1 MSLNTHIN
9 CLKQIGIL
17 EVKICI
23 KVSGLH
29 KSLCAWNLGHSWG
42 YELHRFFQQHPFQGN
57 IKDASPHCISGGAF
71 FPVYIPPSIFSP
83 DSLPN
88 SWNSTLVCLR
98 DHHGDRFGT
107 IFRDSSQEGS
117 WASLAPSVSHRAIA
131 LHSVCYTIANCTLN
145 TAVPHSPCG
154 IWILACSCVSEQM
167 DNMYES
173 LRVVCECILELD
185 CQSLC
190 NCKEAEEA
198 HILYHAYLSFSM
210 LLLNLNSVDFVF
222 LLIFWRGLYKK
233 VN

>member
-17 EVKICI
+17 EVKIGI
-23 KVSGLH
+23 KVAGLH

-117 WASLAPSVSHRAIA
+117 WASLARQSPIGRLHFIVFATQLQIVPWTPLFPIPHVAYGYWPVLVLVNRWITCMKVWGLCVSAYLSLTASHCAIVRR
-131 LHSVCYTIANCTLN
+131 LRKHTFCIMPIY
-145 TAVPHSPCG
+145 PSPCYCS
-154 IWILACSCVSEQM
+154 IWIL
-167 DNMYES
+167 
-173 LRVVCECILELD
+173 L
-185 CQSLC
+185 
-190 NCKEAEEA
+190 
-198 HILYHAYLSFSM
+198 ILYFC
-210 LLLNLNSVDFVF
+210 
-222 LLIFWRGLYKK
+222 
-233 VN
+233 